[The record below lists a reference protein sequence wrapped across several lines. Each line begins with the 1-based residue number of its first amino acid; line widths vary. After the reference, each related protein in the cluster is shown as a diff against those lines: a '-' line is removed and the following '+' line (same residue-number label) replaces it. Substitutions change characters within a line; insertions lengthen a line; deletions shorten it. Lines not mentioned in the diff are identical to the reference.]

1 MQVFPVG
8 FGPRVDIERESPF
21 LPAEP
26 IKLMESKQIYPVPV
40 IIGTTRNEGGGM
52 IRSKLDFPQFC
63 FRNLSKY
70 QFLKYLFLHSIGLLS
85 NNGKLL
91 KEFVG
96 DPAKYFRFMIGM
108 EDDAEHGSENT
119 VNEILS
125 RFLSIG
131 KLSQPNQFNQL
142 GDV

>member
-52 IRSKLDFPQFC
+52 IRSKFEFPQFSI
-63 FRNLSKY
+63 RNLSKC
-70 QFLKYLFLHSIGLLS
+70 QNFSNICFSI
-85 NNGKLL
+85 
-91 KEFVG
+91 
-96 DPAKYFRFMIGM
+96 P
-108 EDDAEHGSENT
+108 
-119 VNEILS
+119 
-125 RFLSIG
+125 
-131 KLSQPNQFNQL
+131 
-142 GDV
+142 